1 MKFPILKEGEV
12 SEISYQQSGTG
23 QRTSCELC
31 PKSAAKDIY
40 RKEKR
45 FRHIP
50 WEDVEAQYNFPVQ
63 EITES
68 LTDVE
73 KAILKLPLAYRQ
85 IFQMKF
91 AWGYPNKEIAEVLN
105 IREGTLRQRVSR
117 GKEIL
122 RNLLKEMEVYVD
134 E

>member
-1 MKFPILKEGEV
+1 M
-12 SEISYQQSGTG
+12 
-23 QRTSCELC
+23 
-31 PKSAAKDIY
+31 
-40 RKEKR
+40 
-45 FRHIP
+45 
-50 WEDVEAQYNFPVQ
+50 EAQYNFPVQ

-73 KAILKLPLAYRQ
+73 KAILQLPLAYRQ

-105 IREGTLRQRVSR
+105 IRAGTLRQRIFR

-122 RNLLKEMEVYVD
+122 RNLLEEMEVYVD